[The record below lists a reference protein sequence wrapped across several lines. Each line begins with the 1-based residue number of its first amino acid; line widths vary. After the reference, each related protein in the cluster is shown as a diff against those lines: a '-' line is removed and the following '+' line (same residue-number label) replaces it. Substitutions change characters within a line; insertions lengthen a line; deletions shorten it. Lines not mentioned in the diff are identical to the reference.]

1 MAGFK
6 LKRRGKLRHPAALRS
21 KVMGAPR
28 LNKRQGLK
36 AYRTG
41 KS

>member
-1 MAGFK
+1 MATYK
-6 LKRRGKLRHPAALRS
+6 VRRPRIKHPAAIRS
-21 KVMGAPR
+21 KAQGKPR
-28 LNKRQGLK
+28 LHKNQGLK

>member
-1 MAGFK
+1 MAYTV
-6 LKRRGKLRHPAALRS
+6 KRRGKLKHPAALRS
-21 KVMGAPR
+21 KVMGRPR

-41 KS
+41 KTV